1 MDYFTALM
9 LSNTI
14 LLVED
19 NEDDAFF
26 MKRAL
31 RDASIQNPLLL
42 VEDGRQAIDYLAG
55 TGKYADRTTYP
66 LPMIVFL
73 DLKLPFKSGNDVL
86 EWTRAQP
93 QFAQLIV
100 IVLTSSS
107 EPVDLN
113 RAYKAGANS
122 YVVKPATA
130 EQLLETAKAFKLW
143 WLRQNMVS
151 DKAPSLG

>member
-1 MDYFTALM
+1 MTP
-9 LSNTI
+9 STI

-26 MKRAL
+26 MRRAL
-31 RDASIQNPLLL
+31 REAGIENPVQLA
-42 VEDGRQAIDYLAG
+42 EDGRQAIEYLSGAG
-55 TGKYADRTTYP
+55 KFADRVAHP

-73 DLKLPFKSGNDVL
+73 DLKLPFKSGHDVL
-86 EWTRAQP
+86 EWIRAQP
-93 QFAQLIV
+93 QFAKLIV

-107 EPVDLN
+107 EPIDLN

-130 EQLLETAKAFKLW
+130 DQLLETAKAFKLW
-143 WLRQNMVS
+143 WLGQNLINERAAVS
-151 DKAPSLG
+151 DPG

>member
-1 MDYFTALM
+1 MIP
-9 LSNTI
+9 NTI

-19 NEDDAFF
+19 NEDDAYF

-31 RDASIQNPLLL
+31 RGAGIENPVKL
-42 VEDGRQAIDYLAG
+42 VEDGKQAIEYLSGAG
-55 TGKYADRTTYP
+55 KFADRTAHP

-73 DLKLPFKSGNDVL
+73 DLKLPLKSGHDVL
-86 EWTRAQP
+86 EWIRAQP
-93 QFAQLIV
+93 QFAKLIV

-107 EPVDLN
+107 EPLDLN

-143 WLRQNMVS
+143 WLGQNMV
-151 DKAPSLG
+151 AERTPPPG

>member
-1 MDYFTALM
+1 MI
-9 LSNTI
+9 SNTI

-26 MKRAL
+26 MQRAL
-31 RDASIQNPLLL
+31 RDAGIQNPVQLAG
-42 VEDGRQAIDYLAG
+42 DGRQAIDYLSGA
-55 TGKYADRTTYP
+55 GKYADRATYP
-66 LPMIVFL
+66 LPVIVFL
-73 DLKLPFKSGNDVL
+73 DLKLPFKSGHDVL
-86 EWTRAQP
+86 EWIRAQP
-93 QFAQLIV
+93 QFARLIV

-143 WLRQNMVS
+143 WLGQNMVS
-151 DKAPSLG
+151 EKAPSLG

>member
-1 MDYFTALM
+1 MI
-9 LSNTI
+9 SNTI

-31 RDASIQNPLLL
+31 RDARIQNPVQL
-42 VEDGRQAIDYLAG
+42 VEDGRQAIDYLSG
-55 TGKYADRTTYP
+55 TGKYADRTAYP
-66 LPMIVFL
+66 LPVIVFL
-73 DLKLPFKSGNDVL
+73 DLKLPFKSGHDVL
-86 EWTRAQP
+86 EWIRAQP
-93 QFAQLIV
+93 QFARLIV

-113 RAYKAGANS
+113 RAYRAGANS

-143 WLRQNMVS
+143 WLGQNMVS

>member
-1 MDYFTALM
+1 MIP
-9 LSNTI
+9 NTI

-31 RDASIQNPLLL
+31 RDAAIQNPVQL
-42 VEDGRQAIDYLAG
+42 VEHGQQAIDYLSGA
-55 TGKYADRTTYP
+55 GKYADRKTYP
-66 LPMIVFL
+66 LPMLVFL
-73 DLKLPFKSGNDVL
+73 DLKLPFKSGHDVL
-86 EWTRAQP
+86 EWIRAQP
-93 QFAQLIV
+93 QFTRLIV

-122 YVVKPATA
+122 YVVKPVTA
-130 EQLLETAKAFKLW
+130 DQLLETAKAFKQW
-143 WLRQNMVS
+143 WLGQNIAT
-151 DKAPSLG
+151 DKAPTLG